1 MQSVWF
7 RLRREY
13 VRVDSVGHAIQRD
26 RPAVVLM
33 RCVEWSKNFKSDNRM
48 RAFLFLLVLLATTS
62 SCRPTVVT
70 QDKAVVAIIGT
81 GTLAGTLGPVMGER
95 GYRIVYGSRDPN
107 REVVKTLVE
116 RTGPKASAVSQR
128 EAAAQ
133 AQIVLLAV
141 PMEVVEEVASTLGE
155 LDGKIIIDVSG
166 GEKRV
171 APDGYLELVSPDSTR
186 AERIQSRHP
195 RMRIVRINLPMMVLF
210 IDPQLLGSRPTVPIA
225 GNDPRAREAVAR
237 ILFDLGVD
245 PWDAGPLRF
254 SRVFDALN
262 VMNMIPAQQGRIEG
276 YDLKMLPSVPWSCFF
291 DPAELFGFG
300 KPYDLNELPKFPRR
314 DSLISCEEWRR
325 RLKMEDPK

>member
-1 MQSVWF
+1 
-7 RLRREY
+7 
-13 VRVDSVGHAIQRD
+13 
-26 RPAVVLM
+26 
-33 RCVEWSKNFKSDNRM
+33 M
-48 RAFLFLLVLLATTS
+48 RAIVFLLVVLAAS

-81 GTLAGTLGPVMGER
+81 GTLAGTLGPVMGSR

-116 RTGPKASAVSQR
+116 RTGPKASALSQR

-141 PMEVVEEVASTLGE
+141 PGEVVEEVAGALGD

-166 GEKRV
+166 GQKRV
-171 APDGYLELVSPDSTR
+171 APDGYLELVSESTH
-186 AERIQSRHP
+186 AERMQSTHP

-210 IDPQLLGSRPTVPIA
+210 MDPLLLGSRPTVPIA
-225 GNDPRAREAVAR
+225 GNDPRAREAVAG
-237 ILFDLGVD
+237 IMFDLGVD

-254 SRVFDALN
+254 SRVFDAMN
-262 VMNMIPAQQGRIEG
+262 VMGMIPAQQGRIEG
-276 YDLKMLPSVPWSCFF
+276 YDVKMLPSVPWSCFF

-300 KPYDLNELPKFPRR
+300 KPYDVNELPNFPRR
-314 DSLISCEEWRR
+314 DSVIPCEEWRR

>member
-1 MQSVWF
+1 
-7 RLRREY
+7 
-13 VRVDSVGHAIQRD
+13 
-26 RPAVVLM
+26 
-33 RCVEWSKNFKSDNRM
+33 M
-48 RAFLFLLVLLATTS
+48 RAMVFLLVVLATS

-81 GTLAGTLGPVMGER
+81 GTLAGTLGPAMGER

-107 REVVKTLVE
+107 RDVVRTLVE
-116 RTGPKASAVSQR
+116 RTGPKASALSQR

-141 PMEVVEEVASTLGE
+141 PGEVVEEVAGALGE

-166 GEKRV
+166 GQKRV
-171 APDGYLELVSPDSTR
+171 APDGYLELVSESTH
-186 AERIQSRHP
+186 AERIQSSHP
-195 RMRIVRINLPMMVLF
+195 RMRMVRINLPMMVLF
-210 IDPQLLGSRPTVPIA
+210 MDPLLLGSRPTVPIA
-225 GNDPRAREAVAR
+225 GNDPRAREAVAG
-237 ILFDLGVD
+237 IMFDLGVD

-254 SRVFDALN
+254 ARVFDAMN
-262 VMNMIPAQQGRIEG
+262 VMGMIPAQQGRSEG
-276 YDLKMLPSVPWSCFF
+276 YDVKMLPSVPWSCFF

-314 DSLISCEEWRR
+314 DSVISCEEWRR

>member
-1 MQSVWF
+1 
-7 RLRREY
+7 
-13 VRVDSVGHAIQRD
+13 
-26 RPAVVLM
+26 
-33 RCVEWSKNFKSDNRM
+33 M
-48 RAFLFLLVLLATTS
+48 RAIVFLLVVLAAS

-81 GTLAGTLGPVMGER
+81 GTLAGTLGPVMGAR

-116 RTGPKASAVSQR
+116 RTGPKASALSQR

-141 PMEVVEEVASTLGE
+141 PGEVVEEVAGALGE

-166 GEKRV
+166 GQKRV
-171 APDGYLELVSPDSTR
+171 APDGYLELVSESTH
-186 AERIQSRHP
+186 AERMQSTHP

-210 IDPQLLGSRPTVPIA
+210 MDPLLLGSRPTVPIA
-225 GNDPRAREAVAR
+225 GNDPRAREAVAA
-237 ILFDLGVD
+237 IMFDLGVD

-254 SRVFDALN
+254 SRVFDAMN
-262 VMNMIPAQQGRIEG
+262 VMGMIPAQQGRIEG
-276 YDLKMLPSVPWSCFF
+276 YDVKMLPSVPWSCFF